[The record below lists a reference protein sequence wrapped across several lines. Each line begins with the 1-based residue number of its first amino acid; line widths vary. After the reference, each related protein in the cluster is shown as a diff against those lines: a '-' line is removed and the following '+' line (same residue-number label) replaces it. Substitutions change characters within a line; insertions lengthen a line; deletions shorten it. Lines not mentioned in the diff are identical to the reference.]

1 MSNAIT
7 WSDPPY
13 TLPFQDYYIHVFNRT
28 GSSQHL
34 TGGNP
39 ILSLADGGVVDTN
52 LLVYGTRNV
61 RIVDGSVF
69 PYQPSAH
76 PMGLTY
82 ALAVKAAKILE
93 RRPGLRGLTETEM
106 LYRNGSARETASWGG
121 GTAMVPVETPGSVA
135 PASATAEGNEVVS
148 ATGSSAGGGA
158 TASMSGGSASPTAS
172 MAATSGAS
180 VSLQGGGKLLG
191 LLLFV
196 SVGLLLGAS

>member
-13 TLPFQDYYIHVFNRT
+13 DLPFSQYYTHVFNRT

-39 ILSLADGGVVDTN
+39 MLSLSDGGVVDTN

-82 ALAVKAAKILE
+82 ALAVKAAEIFS
-93 RRPGLRGLTETEM
+93 RGLG
-106 LYRNGSARETASWGG
+106 L
-121 GTAMVPVETPGSVA
+121 
-135 PASATAEGNEVVS
+135 EG
-148 ATGSSAGGGA
+148 
-158 TASMSGGSASPTAS
+158 
-172 MAATSGAS
+172 
-180 VSLQGGGKLLG
+180 
-191 LLLFV
+191 
-196 SVGLLLGAS
+196 